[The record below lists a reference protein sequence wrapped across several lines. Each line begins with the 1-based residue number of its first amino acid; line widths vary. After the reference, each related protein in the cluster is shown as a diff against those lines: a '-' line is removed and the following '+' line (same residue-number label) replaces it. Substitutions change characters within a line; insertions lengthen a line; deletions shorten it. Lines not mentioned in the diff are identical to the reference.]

1 MVNRSKLLLAA
12 LLSIG
17 LPAATSFSS
26 STFSPNLCALNIRH
40 AQATVVTSVRK
51 DSISRSAFLGSS
63 AALLLIQSSISNA
76 SADEGSDTIAPILT
90 EPETATE
97 SSISNASTNEGSDT
111 IAPIGT
117 EPETAT
123 ESSIS
128 NASTNEGSDT
138 IAPIGT
144 EPERVAESRTI
155 EGCPKPTSGKPNNCV
170 ATANIKQL
178 ATYIPPWTFEVSPDV
193 AFAKLKGLVR
203 DEPSFTVAECD
214 ESSLYLKVNVK
225 RNFSAEDVMEFL
237 VKGDDKVVVLKSYEK
252 DVGSISDFGANR
264 KRMDDL
270 LQKSSDVF
278 RVMGGGLTADSYE
291 GGAGGKRNGALGQLK
306 AFYGLQSGQGFQEDL
321 EE

>member
-76 SADEGSDTIAPILT
+76 SADEGSDTIAPIL
-90 EPETATE
+90 
-97 SSISNASTNEGSDT
+97 
-111 IAPIGT
+111 T